1 MKITMAKIIQVMYR
15 PHNQEEEI
23 IRHGTYLI
31 DLGDQDLRK
40 VEQLEE
46 LEALKLGLEF
56 NTFKITMSREFYKIK
71 LQVKELKRHQ
81 HMRHLCQSMLF
92 KNGGRNSGRQ
102 GQVDSRRS
110 GNFLKTRVKRIMR
123 LHRH

>member
-1 MKITMAKIIQVMYR
+1 MAKIIQVMYR
-15 PHNQEEEI
+15 LHNQEEEI

-31 DLGDQDLRK
+31 DRGDQDLHK
-40 VEQLEE
+40 VGQLEE
-46 LEALKLGLEF
+46 LEALKLDLEF

-71 LQVKELKRHQ
+71 PQVKELKRHQ
-81 HMRHLCQSMLF
+81 HMRHLYLSMLF